1 MVVAVVAAI
10 KPSSNVFS
18 VPLIIAS
25 ASNPQ
30 SLAKSYVI
38 ETCNGVVVP
47 FEEDT
52 EEDKDVGETVE
63 PLTIVGTVVP
73 LLPPSGVSVVGGQV
87 RLGVG
92 YAVIVGPQVKPL
104 CVGEYVGQTGMVE
117 TPAGLEVGETG
128 IPTIVGLEV
137 VPPMLEGLVVSP
149 LVTGD
154 KVPPTVGE
162 REIVG
167 ELVSLLEAEGD
178 NVPPV
183 MGEEVGDNDVTPV
196 MGEEVGNKVPPL
208 VIGEEVG
215 EAVPPDIG
223 LEVPPPAGVG
233 SCDIVGPTLP
243 SLLGLGDNVGL
254 NDDPPETLVGTVVPV
269 GLLVDPSITGGS
281 VTTPTGD
288 KVGELVTPEMTGD
301 EVVGLKLVGT
311 LTGDNVGELVSTT
324 AGRDGDM
331 VGEPVVTGIEIGDVV
346 G

>member
-1 MVVAVVAAI
+1 
-10 KPSSNVFS
+10 
-18 VPLIIAS
+18 
-25 ASNPQ
+25 
-30 SLAKSYVI
+30 
-38 ETCNGVVVP
+38 
-47 FEEDT
+47 
-52 EEDKDVGETVE
+52 
-63 PLTIVGTVVP
+63 
-73 LLPPSGVSVVGGQV
+73 
-87 RLGVG
+87 
-92 YAVIVGPQVKPL
+92 
-104 CVGEYVGQTGMVE
+104 MVE

-128 IPTIVGLEV
+128 IPATGLGV
-137 VPPMLEGLVVSP
+137 VPPMLGLVVSP

-154 KVPPTVGE
+154 NVPPTIGE

-196 MGEEVGNKVPPL
+196 
-208 VIGEEVG
+208 IGEEVG

-223 LEVPPPAGVG
+223 LEVPSPTGVG
-233 SCDIVGPTLP
+233 SCDNVGPTLP

-254 NDDPPETLVGTVVPV
+254 DDDPPETLVGTVVPV

-281 VTTPTGD
+281 VTLPTGD
-288 KVGELVTPEMTGD
+288 KVGEPVTSGMTGD
-301 EVVGLKLVGT
+301 KVVGLKLVGT
-311 LTGDNVGELVSTT
+311 LTGDRVGELVST